1 MVTGPAPRRLVV
13 GAALVDSLDRPRLL
27 LAARRTAP
35 AALAGMWEFPG
46 GKVDPGETPEQALH
60 RELDEELG
68 VQVELGEEVLAGA
81 WAEGLGGLGRLGGL
95 GGPDGPDGLDGPG
108 GPGGAALDD
117 PEHGRVWR
125 LGEGFVLRLWLAR
138 MLEPAPPG
146 LPSPREDHDLLR
158 WLGRHELT
166 SVPWLP
172 ADAAAVEAV
181 GCLLHPGPAG
191 A

>member
-1 MVTGPAPRRLVV
+1 MV

-46 GKVDPGETPEQALH
+46 GKVDQGETPEQALH

-81 WAEGLGGLGRLGGL
+81 LTE
-95 GGPDGPDGLDGPG
+95 GPG
-108 GPGGAALDD
+108 GPDEAALDD
-117 PEHGRVWR
+117 PDHGRVWR

-138 MLEPAPPG
+138 MLVPAPPE
-146 LPSPREDHDLLR
+146 LPRPREDHDLLR

-172 ADAAAVEAV
+172 ADAAAVRAV
-181 GCLLHPGPAG
+181 GRRLHPGPAG

>member
-1 MVTGPAPRRLVV
+1 MSEGVTGPAPGRLVV

-46 GKVDPGETPEQALH
+46 GKVEPGETPELALH

-68 VQVELGEEVLAGA
+68 VQVELGEEVLAGT
-81 WAEGLGGLGRLGGL
+81 LVDRP
-95 GGPDGPDGLDGPG
+95 GGPDELGGQE

-138 MLEPAPPG
+138 MLVPAPPE
-146 LPSPREDHDLLR
+146 LPRPREDHDLLR

-172 ADAAAVEAV
+172 ADAAAVRAV
-181 GCLLHPGPAG
+181 GRRLHPGPVG